1 MNKLSPKIN
10 LGCRS
15 CSKNDSMTLENTGS
29 FRISTPAHKQTSI
42 FKGKTYTKPSKVKTL
57 F

>member
-15 CSKNDSMTLENTGS
+15 CSKNSSMTLENTES
-29 FRISTPAHKQTSI
+29 FKISAPAHKQTSL